1 MDWFFSVI
9 GQVSLTISD
18 YGTASGRV
26 PHQFICRPHL
36 FIICCNYPVVFKPS
50 IVNCSSPVFLLTSVS
65 TATLVF
71 YVQCLSRFTCLC
83 SPVSPLELSYSYAL
97 ILIILDWLII
107 RFIDSEFGCL
117 CLFLRLDASECPAQ
131 GYLATDWRSPGSS
144 HQPSD

>member
-26 PHQFICRPHL
+26 PHQFTCRPHL
-36 FIICCNYPVVFKPS
+36 FVICCNYPVVFKPS
-50 IVNCSSPVFLLTSVS
+50 IVNCSSPVCLLTSGS
-65 TATLVF
+65 TGHLGF
-71 YVQCLSRFTCLC
+71 LC
-83 SPVSPLELSYSYAL
+83 SVSFMFYLPVLSCISIGTL
-97 ILIILDWLII
+97 ILIHPHTYYLGLADNKVHWFWVWLFVSVSASGCI
-107 RFIDSEFGCL
+107 RVS
-117 CLFLRLDASECPAQ
+117 Q